1 MTKYKLLFKKSVC
14 KDLRNIPKADVQ
26 RILKRIDALQIEP
39 RPAQAEMLTNDT
51 KYRIRQGNYRIL
63 YEIEDDVLTVCVV
76 KIGHRKNVYRM

>member
-1 MTKYKLLFKKSVC
+1 MTKYRLCFKKSVY

-26 RILKRIDALQIEP
+26 RILKRIDGLQDEP